1 MGAFHFMRTFSA
13 QLGHLHMMFGLT
25 SLIFRDCTVRVW
37 RLSPGAPSL
46 VKELSGHS
54 ELVHYVAIDQV
65 LFPKVIF
72 QTVFNLHIHVNFRK
86 GSTVVISLVSSLSGP
101 ERKIKKK
108 EAQGKRRMVRR
119 QGDQRRKD

>member
-1 MGAFHFMRTFSA
+1 MGTFHFMMTFSR

-37 RLSPGAPSL
+37 RLSPGASSL

-72 QTVFNLHIHVNFRK
+72 QTVFKLHIHVNFRK
-86 GSTVVISLVSSLSGP
+86 GSTVVISLVSSLCGP
-101 ERKIKKK
+101 ERKKIPSKM
-108 EAQGKRRMVRR
+108 EVAPPP
-119 QGDQRRKD
+119 